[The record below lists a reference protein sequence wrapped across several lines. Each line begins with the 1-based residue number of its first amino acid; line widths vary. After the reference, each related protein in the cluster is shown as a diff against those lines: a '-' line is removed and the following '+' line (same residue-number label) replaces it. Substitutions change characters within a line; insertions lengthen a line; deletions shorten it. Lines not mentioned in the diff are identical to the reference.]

1 MYTIQYSEIRF
12 IGYTLHTTIVY
23 KHPRAQNLRQ
33 SIVLKTSFKTRVSR
47 MGLEAVLWISIFLQW
62 NIFFSLFTSL
72 IFFDYLKS
80 KSTQM
85 WRSQKENS
93 RFSFYD
99 ILRFKFR
106 ALYSMKLWNGPMY
119 TVQLLFLKFN
129 VPFEIN
135 FKIYQA
141 SFFSII
147 LWVPLYCTK
156 IFQWIKSSLWMT
168 ISKWTAQ
175 CTLSIIQEVS
185 WNIRNT
191 LFFY

>member
-1 MYTIQYSEIRF
+1 
-12 IGYTLHTTIVY
+12 
-23 KHPRAQNLRQ
+23 
-33 SIVLKTSFKTRVSR
+33 
-47 MGLEAVLWISIFLQW
+47 
-62 NIFFSLFTSL
+62 
-72 IFFDYLKS
+72 
-80 KSTQM
+80 
-85 WRSQKENS
+85 
-93 RFSFYD
+93 
-99 ILRFKFR
+99 
-106 ALYSMKLWNGPMY
+106 MY

-135 FKIYQA
+135 FKIYEVQA

-156 IFQWIKSSLWMT
+156 KFQWIKSSLWMT

-191 LFFY
+191 LFFFIKNYYRINSENQKTVEKDYDIIIKIRYFWCCRANSFISNYLKQFLVKWVCLHCTMAVFFDSWTIWIHNLFLKVVFLFQSFWLLLYAQMYTKMNF